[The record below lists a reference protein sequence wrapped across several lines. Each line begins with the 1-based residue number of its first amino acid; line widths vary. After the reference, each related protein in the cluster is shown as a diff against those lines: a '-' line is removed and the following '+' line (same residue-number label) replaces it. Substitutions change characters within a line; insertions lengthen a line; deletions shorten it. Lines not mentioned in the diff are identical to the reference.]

1 MVLRGVLGI
10 GADQHH
16 PADLPGVHPALGLG
30 AGGIEAAHEA
40 QLEHQLRMGLHH
52 LLRLLALGHV
62 DVQGLFTEDVL
73 AVLHGDPNLLHMEEG
88 RRDDGNAVQLRVR
101 AHLRKIR
108 VGMGDVQLLRHR
120 PEPFL
125 IHITDGVEGAA
136 GKKRGQIF
144 RMLIT
149 QTAQA
154 NGADFDRF
162 HNGSLFPYFCYY
174 TPSS

>member
-62 DVQGLFTEDVL
+62 DAQGLFAEDVL
-73 AVLHGDPNLLHMEEG
+73 AVLHGDPDLLHMEEG
-88 RRDDGNAVQLRVR
+88 RRDDGDA
-101 AHLRKIR
+101 
-108 VGMGDVQLLRHR
+108 
-120 PEPFL
+120 
-125 IHITDGVEGAA
+125 
-136 GKKRGQIF
+136 
-144 RMLIT
+144 
-149 QTAQA
+149 
-154 NGADFDRF
+154 
-162 HNGSLFPYFCYY
+162 
-174 TPSS
+174 PSSSGSAHISAKSV